1 MGPYLAKPGK
11 GWGLGLLW
19 SLTEGPRGQCVVM
32 SPDPF
37 PDPPQPGREAPSLN
51 TSCHHF
57 PLLVHGSLSRV
68 DLFNGLLGPVQVT
81 ALHVTRLDNVTV
93 AHMGTADGRIL
104 QVGPPSPWLFVPGS
118 PFPISI
124 LVTANLSQVELAR
137 SLNYLLYVS
146 NFSLGCSGQPMRP
159 DVSRL
164 GDHLFFAS
172 GDQVRW
178 DWVQAW
184 GQSYG
189 SRAPPSNPRST
200 DTQHHWDLQ

>member
-37 PDPPQPGREAPSLN
+37 PDPPQPGQEAPSLN

-104 QVGPPSPWLFVPGS
+104 QVGPHLHGSLSLGPHS
-118 PFPISI
+118 PFPFWSQ
-124 LVTANLSQVELAR
+124 LTCPRWSWPDLSTICCMCPTSHWAAV
-137 SLNYLLYVS
+137 
-146 NFSLGCSGQPMRP
+146 
-159 DVSRL
+159 
-164 GDHLFFAS
+164 
-172 GDQVRW
+172 
-178 DWVQAW
+178 
-184 GQSYG
+184 G
-189 SRAPPSNPRST
+189 SP
-200 DTQHHWDLQ
+200 